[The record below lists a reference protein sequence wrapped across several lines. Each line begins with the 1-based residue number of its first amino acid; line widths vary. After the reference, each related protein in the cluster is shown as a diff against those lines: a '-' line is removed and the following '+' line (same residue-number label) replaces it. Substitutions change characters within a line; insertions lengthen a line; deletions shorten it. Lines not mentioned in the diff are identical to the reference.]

1 MKRTRFTEEQI
12 IGVLKESEAGAKTAD
27 LARRHGVSEA
37 TIYNWKSKYGGL
49 EVSEARRLRELESEN
64 AKLKRLLADT
74 MLDNVAL
81 KDLLGKKVL
90 TPAAMRE
97 AVAHLQACHGMSE
110 RRACRVIDADR
121 KSVRYR
127 STRDDDAGLR
137 EKLRELANQ
146 RRRFGYRRLHI
157 LLRRE
162 GVMINRKKTQR
173 LYQEEGLAVRRRR
186 SRRRAAGS
194 RAPAPVLALPN
205 HRWSLDFVHDQMA
218 SGRRFRV
225 LNVVDDVT
233 RECLAAVPDTS
244 ISGRRVVRELTELIA
259 RRGKPGMIVSDN
271 GTELTSNAVLAWCG
285 EIGVEWHYIA
295 PGRPMQNGYVESFN
309 GRMRDELLNETLFI
323 SLAHARV
330 EIAAWVEDYNRE
342 RPHSSLGYATPAAFA
357 AELDKQWPAPLRP
370 SGSATLPIASTA
382 LMRNKTARL

>member
-1 MKRTRFTEEQI
+1 
-12 IGVLKESEAGAKTAD
+12 
-27 LARRHGVSEA
+27 
-37 TIYNWKSKYGGL
+37 
-49 EVSEARRLRELESEN
+49 
-64 AKLKRLLADT
+64 
-74 MLDNVAL
+74 
-81 KDLLGKKVL
+81 
-90 TPAAMRE
+90 
-97 AVAHLQACHGMSE
+97 MSE
-110 RRACRVIDADR
+110 RRACRVIGAER

-173 LYQEEGLAVRRRR
+173 IYREEGLAVRRRR
-186 SRRRAAGS
+186 SRRRAVGN

-205 HRWSLDFVHDQMA
+205 QRWSLDFVHDQLA

-259 RRGKPGMIVSDN
+259 QRGKPGMIVSDN

-285 EIGVEWHYIA
+285 QIGVEWHYIA
-295 PGRPMQNGYVESFN
+295 PGKPMQNGFCESFN
-309 GRMRDELLNETLFI
+309 GRMRDELLNETLFLSRRMPGSRSLPGWKTTTRRDHTHRLATQHRRRSPLNWI
-323 SLAHARV
+323 SNGLLR
-330 EIAAWVEDYNRE
+330 YTLR
-342 RPHSSLGYATPAAFA
+342 
-357 AELDKQWPAPLRP
+357 APLRSPLLQPRSCATMRPGSNRTWRKIRGSRHEPDRNIQKIPFNTAGHQP
-370 SGSATLPIASTA
+370 SVLRAACWAKAARSPATQTRSVHAGSSKTLSEAFDQTFAALGMACPI
-382 LMRNKTARL
+382 RVVHRLS